1 MSSAF
6 LAERADVDGD
16 LAPAHDGETLRPQRV
31 VHQSVQRSRAT
42 RSAGQEH
49 HAQGEILR
57 PIDAEATP
65 LGLADQELARELGQ
79 DTAAVAGLGVGVDGA
94 TMGDVGDR
102 LKRLDENVVILT
114 TGDSRD
120 KADTTGIMLVAR
132 SVQRRVHPAPARRA
146 LMP

>member
-1 MSSAF
+1 MA
-6 LAERADVDGD
+6 R
-16 LAPAHDGETLRPQRV
+16 
-31 VHQSVQRSRAT
+31 
-42 RSAGQEH
+42 QEH

-65 LGLADQELARELGQ
+65 LGLADQEPARELGQ

-102 LKRLDENVVILT
+102 LKRLDENVMILP
-114 TGDSRD
+114 TGDPCD

-132 SVQRRVHPAPARRA
+132 LVQRRVHPTSMPSAHA
-146 LMP
+146 LTSRHPQEERI